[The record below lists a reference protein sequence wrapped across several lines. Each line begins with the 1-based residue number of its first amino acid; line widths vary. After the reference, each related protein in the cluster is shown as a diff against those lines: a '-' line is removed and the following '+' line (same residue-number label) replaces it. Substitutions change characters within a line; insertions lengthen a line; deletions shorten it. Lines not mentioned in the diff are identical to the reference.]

1 MFHKSVLKYK
11 TLEFFG
17 ASRQKILA
25 PAGGWGVWAFGPH
38 TPAARDQ
45 TAAMR
50 ARKHV
55 EKISSGPSAH

>member
-1 MFHKSVLKYK
+1 MN

-17 ASRQKILA
+17 TSPQKILA

-38 TPAARDQ
+38 TPAASDQ

-50 ARKHV
+50 ACNHV
-55 EKISSGPSAH
+55 EKISNGPSAH

>member
-1 MFHKSVLKYK
+1 MQLLISII
-11 TLEFFG
+11 LEFFG
-17 ASRQKILA
+17 ATRQKILA
-25 PAGGWGVWAFGPH
+25 PAGGWVVWAFGPN
-38 TPAARDQ
+38 TLSARDR